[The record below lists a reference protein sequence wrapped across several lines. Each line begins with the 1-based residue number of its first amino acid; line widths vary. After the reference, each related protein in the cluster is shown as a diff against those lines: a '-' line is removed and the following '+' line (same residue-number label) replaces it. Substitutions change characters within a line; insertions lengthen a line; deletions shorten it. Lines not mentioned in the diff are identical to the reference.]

1 MSASN
6 EAGVSTQM
14 AGDTQRIEEAIL
26 EQVAAIEAEYEAP
39 RALQNRL
46 MGTLFAAQSVF
57 SAAAVA
63 SFTVL
68 PIVAVAVSGNESL
81 AGLPSTVTL
90 IARTVVAW
98 PIGWIMDKLGRRTGI
113 SLGFG
118 ASVIGLGLSAWAILS
133 GSFLLFLV
141 GAFINGLGR
150 GTSEQTR
157 YAAADIVAPGR
168 ASNAIATLVFA
179 GTIGSVLGPFLNTPT
194 QQAADAR
201 GLAPLAGPF
210 IFGALLT
217 LVALAIV
224 FFFLRPDPAT
234 LSRKREAAVPA
245 ILQPSRSLREL
256 FSSSVV
262 QLAVVALAVSQLVMV
277 MIMVITPLHMT
288 HEHHSTRAIE
298 WVISAHVLGMFALSN
313 VTGKLVQKYGAYLM
327 IAAGGAVLAAAS
339 VLAPIAES
347 AWLLGVALFLLGL
360 GWNFGFVAGSSLLA
374 ASFTG
379 PEKGQA
385 QGAAETLVAAASA
398 IGSLA
403 IGPSFQWGGYLA
415 VSMIGLAA
423 TMCML
428 GVLFWQRRAAATPAP
443 AG

>member
-6 EAGVSTQM
+6 DAIASSSEAEQ
-14 AGDTQRIEEAIL
+14 AQRIEESIL
-26 EQVAAIEAEYEAP
+26 EQKAAIEAEYEAP
-39 RALQNRL
+39 KSLQNRL
-46 MGTLFAAQSVF
+46 MGTLFASQSVF
-57 SAAAVA
+57 SAAAVV

-68 PIVAVAVSGNESL
+68 PIAAVAITGNEAL

-90 IARTVVAW
+90 VARTLVAW

-118 ASVIGLGLSAWAILS
+118 ASVIGLALSAWAILT

-157 YAAADIVAPGR
+157 YAAADIVVPGR
-168 ASNAIATLVFA
+168 AANAIATLVFA
-179 GTIGSVLGPFLNTPT
+179 GTIGSVLGPFLNTPA
-194 QQAADAR
+194 QQAAAGR
-201 GLAPLAGPF
+201 GLDPLAGPF
-210 IFGALLT
+210 IIGALIT
-217 LVALAIV
+217 LIALAIV
-224 FFFLRPDPAT
+224 FLFLRPDPSS

-245 ILQPSRSLREL
+245 ILQPARSLREL

-262 QLAVVALAVSQLVMV
+262 QLAVVALAISQLVMV
-277 MIMVITPLHMT
+277 MIMVITPLHMS
-288 HEHHSTRAIE
+288 HENHSTHAIE
-298 WVISAHVLGMFALSN
+298 WVISAHVLGMFAFSN
-313 VTGKLVQKYGAYLM
+313 VTGRLVQKYGAYLV
-327 IAAGGAVLAAAS
+327 IAAGGGILVAAAI
-339 VLAPIAES
+339 LAPLAHT

-398 IGSLA
+398 IGSFA

-423 TMCML
+423 SLCML
-428 GVLFWQRRAAATPAP
+428 GVLFWQRRSQSAVAV
-443 AG
+443 